1 MTSTATDQREIRSDQ
16 SAKAVPASRAAADTS
31 DRVERLSRLSAKR
44 IIDPDVDLP
53 GSIGEGQLLPDE
65 LLSVHGLGLDLTDE
79 QKRILSCEEVA
90 SILTAGIRFEAI
102 LEAGFAFRIATAR
115 ELTDPRITY
124 LLHEIGEETRH
135 QRMFQRVLAQL
146 QPRSRNPMESWP
158 IIGRLERAG
167 TRWITRLPAML
178 FVSVLGGEEIPDLL
192 QKKASEHSDTD
203 LFLAEVNRYHR
214 QEEARHLSFAKA
226 VLPEVWAEATR
237 LDRFVVRHIA
247 PRSIDQMFRFMVH
260 PAVYAEIGLP
270 GWATWKAANRTP
282 QRTALRHEATR
293 PVLDAVID
301 AGILRHDRIPKAW
314 QRLCGVDG
322 RRQATP

>member
-1 MTSTATDQREIRSDQ
+1 MTLTKSEQTEIRLDQ
-16 SAKAVPASRAAADTS
+16 PAAAVHDARPAAATS
-31 DRVERLSRLSAKR
+31 ERVERLSRLSAKR
-44 IIDPDVDLP
+44 IIDPDADLP
-53 GSIGEGQLLPDE
+53 GSIGDGQVLPDE
-65 LLSVHGLGLDLTDE
+65 LLSVHGLDLDLTDE
-79 QKRILSCEEVA
+79 QRRVLSREEVA

-102 LEAGFAFRIATAR
+102 LEAGFAFRIATAP

-146 QPRSRNPMESWP
+146 QPRSRNPMETWP

-192 QKKASEHSDTD
+192 QKKASEHPDTD
-203 LFLAEVNRYHR
+203 PFLAEVNRYHR

-237 LDRFVVRHIA
+237 LDRFVVRQVA

-270 GWATWKAANRTP
+270 GWATWMAANRTS
-282 QRTALRHEATR
+282 QRIALRHEATR

-301 AGILRHDRIPKAW
+301 AGILRQDRIPKAW
-314 QRLCGVDG
+314 QQLCGVDG
-322 RRQATP
+322 RGQAIA